1 LPEPV
6 QRSPWLRQP
15 NISPAS
21 FDSAM
26 HRVGGRASGSIAQY
40 GGATVLVVSHVTP
53 IKTVFRLALYAG
65 EDIL

>member
-1 LPEPV
+1 V
-6 QRSPWLRQP
+6 RC
-15 NISPAS
+15 IAS
-21 FDSAM
+21 VA
-26 HRVGGRASGSIAQY
+26 RASGSIAQY